1 MSSNSEKKQI
11 AEVLGLNSIAR
22 VKINYSTAYSP
33 SREYKRRVCLKFK
46 DNSSC
51 SNTQLKVYKH
61 KKRVGDDINA
71 VTAKRRCRQCTGG
84 NVTELQ
90 WQGRCGLVLAIG
102 QFYGQARRAGGSQWR
117 KACSAWKEA
126 QEPDVTT
133 APATAADVALDEQ
146 ESKGL
151 TLYLLN
157 NAAVS
162 ALPVYSTSPR
172 IRPKISPLGLV
183 GFGTSALFLK
193 LGAL

>member
-1 MSSNSEKKQI
+1 MAGI
-11 AEVLGLNSIAR
+11 ARNQEPLGLLTRTVGAKSAAGG
-22 VKINYSTAYSP
+22 VPLLEK
-33 SREYKRRVCLKFK
+33 YKRRVCLKFK

-90 WQGRCGLVLAIG
+90 CQGCCGLVLAIG

-126 QEPDVTT
+126 QEPGVTT

-146 ESKGL
+146 E
-151 TLYLLN
+151 
-157 NAAVS
+157 VS
-162 ALPVYSTSPR
+162 RDEL
-172 IRPKISPLGLV
+172 
-183 GFGTSALFLK
+183 
-193 LGAL
+193 